1 MNTGAWRG
9 CCSPLFPRS
18 ASAALPYVIFLF
30 VCLWGLVWPP
40 APASAQMVRLADDE
54 LAAITGHGFSSFSV
68 TQENGLDIARL
79 NLDIRAATFTEIDS
93 LKMGYYDRGA
103 GSGWDQ
109 NWLAT
114 DLGENA
120 NHLNLSGFFME
131 ARFTN
136 LDDAGSRQLAGVTF
150 GYQSVTGTIST
161 NLQSFSGT
169 IQGVAYDRENLGDT
183 TITLNG
189 EVVAFTLDV
198 SEGIR
203 FQIGDDPASTP

>member
-1 MNTGAWRG
+1 MNIGAWRG
-9 CCSPLFPRS
+9 CPSSLTPRS
-18 ASAALPYVIFLF
+18 ACALFLT
-30 VCLWGLVWPP
+30 VCLWGLLCLPTP
-40 APASAQMVRLADDE
+40 LPAQMVRLEDDE

-68 TQENGLDIARL
+68 TQENGLDIARM
-79 NLDIRAATFTEIDS
+79 NLDIRASTYTEIDS

-114 DLGENA
+114 DLGEDSS
-120 NHLNLSGFFME
+120 HLSLSGFFME

-136 LDDAGSRQLAGVTF
+136 LDDAGNRQLSGVTF

-169 IQGVAYDRENLGDT
+169 IQGAAYDRENLGDT
-183 TITLNG
+183 VITLNN
-189 EVVAFTLDV
+189 EVLAFTLDV

-203 FQIGDDPASTP
+203 FQIGNDPAPTP